1 MIPLPI
7 EGFDAVM
14 GDRQWVVGW
23 QGNEAA
29 LVPPRPRATG
39 GQWAGLDVAVLLD
52 GAQGKTLEDA
62 VRGRRRRRAP
72 REEDEEEGC
81 CTGKNLKEEGRSA
94 GKTRSRARAVQTM
107 AKAIC
112 LPG

>member
-7 EGFDAVM
+7 EGFDAVA
-14 GDRQWVVGW
+14 GDQRWAVGW

-39 GQWAGLDVAVLLD
+39 EQCAGLDVMVLLD

-62 VRGRRRRRAP
+62 VRGRRRRAP
-72 REEDEEEGC
+72 QEEEEEEGC
-81 CTGKNLKEEGRSA
+81 CTGKNLKEEGR
-94 GKTRSRARAVQTM
+94 T
-107 AKAIC
+107 
-112 LPG
+112 